1 MPVGP
6 WADRSGGCS
15 ECRGKSLG
23 FDGVIALG
31 PYAGPIRHL
40 CLRLKAERNA
50 WLAPWLAGVLAEAR
64 AEALARVPGDA
75 WVVPIPLHWRRR
87 WWRGYNQSEALALG
101 LSRRLALP
109 MAHPLRRV
117 RATPPLA
124 RSGRSERARAMRD
137 AFRAKDSP
145 SLQGRVVLLV
155 DDILTT
161 GATCG
166 AAARALKRAGAA
178 RVIAVVVGR
187 AEGKG

>member
-64 AEALARVPGDA
+64 AEALP
-75 WVVPIPLHWRRR
+75 
-87 WWRGYNQSEALALG
+87 
-101 LSRRLALP
+101 
-109 MAHPLRRV
+109 
-117 RATPPLA
+117 
-124 RSGRSERARAMRD
+124 ARAGG
-137 AFRAKDSP
+137 
-145 SLQGRVVLLV
+145 L
-155 DDILTT
+155 
-161 GATCG
+161 
-166 AAARALKRAGAA
+166 
-178 RVIAVVVGR
+178 VGR
-187 AEGKG
+187 AHPAPLAAAVAAGV